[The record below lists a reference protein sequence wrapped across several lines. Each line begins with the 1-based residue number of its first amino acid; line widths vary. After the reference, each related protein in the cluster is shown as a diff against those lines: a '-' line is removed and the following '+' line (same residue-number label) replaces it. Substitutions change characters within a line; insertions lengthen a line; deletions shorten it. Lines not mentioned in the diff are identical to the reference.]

1 MAVELCNPRGTL
13 PSNMHMCKYKLTGTE
28 THTHTVA
35 HTINSHTMAE
45 HPLPQAHTVHKQTC
59 KPTGGL
65 GHTGTHPRHACAPT
79 RRAHANT
86 HTHTHTHMHARTLFA
101 ASVHT
106 NMCTHTYV
114 NHAMLCEGCRQQRAT
129 AREQKHAL
137 AKHCH
142 ETRRATRKPHG
153 CAPTKPIR
161 HRHTQTPKHAHV
173 QFTTR
178 TRTNTLLWLLSQAKA
193 LPNAQSQAPADWYP
207 SAMAQTQT
215 STHATRHAH
224 THIHALTM
232 EHIK

>member
-86 HTHTHTHMHARTLFA
+86 HTHTHMHARTLFA

-114 NHAMLCEGCRQQRAT
+114 NHAMLCEGCRQQQQPQGNRNMHSRSIVTRPEGQQGNHTVAHQLNQSGIGT
-129 AREQKHAL
+129 HKHPSTHTFNSQHEHEPTHYSGYSRKQKHCPMHNP
-137 AKHCH
+137 KHQPIGI
-142 ETRRATRKPHG
+142 RARWR
-153 CAPTKPIR
+153 R
-161 HRHTQTPKHAHV
+161 HRQARMP
-173 QFTTR
+173 QDTR
-178 TRTNTLLWLLSQAKA
+178 THTYMHSPWNT
-193 LPNAQSQAPADWYP
+193 
-207 SAMAQTQT
+207 
-215 STHATRHAH
+215 
-224 THIHALTM
+224 
-232 EHIK
+232 